1 MSMVQDVQGAW
12 KGVCRKM
19 QRWLVSESMRSSDA
33 GLRIRCKIIRNLVRG
48 ESPTRIANILA
59 VSRSHVYETAH
70 DFLARGVEGLFDRR
84 ADNGE
89 PKVHEAYIATVLEAV
104 AGSPQQHGYQRPT
117 WTQELLILVAQQRT
131 GVKISVSTMS
141 RLLAELKIR
150 RGRPKPT
157 VACPWSKQ
165 AKTRRLNQIRR
176 LEENL
181 PTDEVLLYLDE
192 VDIHLNPKIGDDYML
207 RGQQKTVLTPGK
219 NEKRYL
225 AGALNARTGRL
236 AWVEG
241 ERKTS
246 ALFIAL
252 VDHLVGKAYARAKT
266 IHLVLDN
273 FRIHSSRA
281 VEAARQRWGERVQFH
296 FLPPYCPDHNRIE
309 RLWKDLHDNV
319 TRNHT
324 CQEMLDLMQNVNDYL
339 EPRRRTGK
347 HSYTQAL

>member
-1 MSMVQDVQGAW
+1 MSIVQDVQVLW
-12 KGVCRKM
+12 KGVCRKLRRSFM
-19 QRWLVSESMRSSDA
+19 AESMRSSDPE
-33 GLRIRCKIIRNLVRG
+33 LRMRCKIIRNLVRG
-48 ESPTRIANILA
+48 ESPTRIAKILGSA
-59 VSRSHVYETAH
+59 RSHVYHTAH
-70 DFLARGVEGLFDRR
+70 RFLAQGVEGLFDRR
-84 ADNGE
+84 VDNGE
-89 PKVHEAYIATVLEAV
+89 PKVQEAYIATVLEAV

-117 WTQELLILVAQQRT
+117 WTQELLILVAQRRT
-131 GVKISVSTMS
+131 GVKVSPSTMS
-141 RLLAELKIR
+141 RLLAVLKIR
-150 RGRPKPT
+150 HGRPKPT
-157 VACPWSKQ
+157 VACPWSKH
-165 AKTRRLNQIRR
+165 AKMRRLNQLRR
-176 LEENL
+176 LEEQL
-181 PTDEVLLYLDE
+181 PAHEVLLYLDE
-192 VDIHLNPKIGDDYML
+192 VDIHLNPKIGDDWML
-207 RGQQKTVLTPGK
+207 CGQQKTVLTPGK
-219 NEKRYL
+219 NVKRYL

-252 VDHLVGKAYARAKT
+252 VEHLVTKAYARATT

-281 VEAARQRWGERVQFH
+281 VEAARQRWGDRVQFH

-324 CQEMLDLMQNVNDYL
+324 CREMPELMQHVNDYL

-347 HSYTQAL
+347 HSYTQAK

>member
-1 MSMVQDVQGAW
+1 MSIVEQVQRVW
-12 KGVCRKM
+12 KGVGKKLR
-19 QRWLVSESMRSSDA
+19 RWLVSEAMRSSDA
-33 GLRIRCKIIRNLVRG
+33 EFGMRCRIVRNLVRG
-48 ESPTRIANILA
+48 QSPTLMAEILGC
-59 VSRSHVYETAH
+59 SRSQVYRVAQR
-70 DFLARGVEGLFDRR
+70 FLEGGVEGLLDGR

-89 PKVHEAYIATVLEAV
+89 PKVHEAYVSAILEAV
-104 AGSPQQHGYQRPT
+104 AGSPQRHGYQRPT

-131 GVKISVSTMS
+131 GVKISPTTMS
-141 RLLAELKIR
+141 RLLSALKVR
-150 RGRPKPT
+150 HGRPKPT
-157 VACPWSKQ
+157 VACPWSKH
-165 AKTRRLNQIRR
+165 AKTRRLNEIRR
-176 LEENL
+176 LEERL
-181 PTDEVLLYLDE
+181 PAGEVLLYLDE
-192 VDIHLNPKIGDDYML
+192 VDIHLNPKIGDDWML
-207 RGQQKTVLTPGK
+207 CGQQKTVLTPGK

-252 VDHLVGKAYARAKT
+252 VDHLVTRAYARAQT

-281 VEAARQRWGERVQFH
+281 VAAAQKRWGSRVQFH

-324 CQEMLDLMQNVNDYL
+324 CREMPELMQNVHAYL

-347 HSYTQAL
+347 HRYIQAA